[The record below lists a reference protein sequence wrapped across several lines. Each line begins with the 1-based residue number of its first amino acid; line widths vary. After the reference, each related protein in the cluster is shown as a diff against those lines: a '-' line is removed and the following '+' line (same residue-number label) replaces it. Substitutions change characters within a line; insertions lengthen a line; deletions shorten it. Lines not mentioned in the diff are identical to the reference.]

1 MSLELLGKRLG
12 NYMLVSE
19 LGSGTY
25 GSVYL
30 GKHALL
36 ENRPLVAVKVL
47 HASLRTE
54 TERERFL
61 REARLLDAL
70 KHPNILPV
78 YDAGEEEGTP
88 FFVVAY
94 APGGSLRDLLLRQPG
109 SPLSLKDAIR
119 WLDQIGRALQFAHD
133 HHIVH
138 RDLKPE
144 NILFTA
150 EDEALL
156 SDFSIAT
163 KTLHTHISTHLGTPP
178 YMAPEQFM
186 GQVSKKSDQYAL
198 GCMAYEMLTGQR
210 PFPGLDVYSAGY
222 MHVHE
227 QPLAPSQLNPAIPP
241 MIERAI
247 LKTMAKDRH
256 NRYETL
262 DLFIHDLH
270 HGLQRAGTRT
280 LVTSKPV
287 ITQQNIQNVSLT
299 WTASTEGDIRSSPAV
314 SQGMIYVGSW
324 DHHVYAF
331 DAFDGGQYWKTP
343 TRSFISS
350 KPVVQQDLVYV
361 GSADHNLYA
370 LHAATG
376 EIRWSFLTRSFIT
389 SSPVVMNNTI
399 YIGSWDYY
407 LYAVDASSGSLRWS
421 VITGDAIV
429 ASPVIT
435 NGMIYVGVRDGKLYA
450 FEAATG
456 RLRWVVSTEG
466 NITATPAV
474 TDGVVYVGSWD
485 GKLYAFDALVGRKI
499 WSITTKG
506 SVGSS
511 PVVVGGAV
519 YIGSDDGR
527 LYALEVTGG
536 RLLWS
541 VATKGPIS
549 AQPVVQSG
557 MVYAG
562 SGDGKVYAFD
572 AVSGRQ
578 LWHAATGGAI
588 TDSPVVMED
597 VIYVGSEDG
606 KLYAFRLMSAE
617 EGTLTSEHVMS
628 PCKMRPYRKH
638 SLKHLPPDS
647 RAMRRTE

>member
-12 NYMLVSE
+12 NYILVSE

-25 GSVYL
+25 GNVYL
-30 GKHALL
+30 GKHILL
-36 ENRPLVAVKVL
+36 EHRPLVAVKVL

-54 TERERFL
+54 TERKRFL
-61 REARLLDAL
+61 REARLLDEL
-70 KHPNILPV
+70 KHPYILPV

-94 APGGSLRDLLLRQPG
+94 APGGSLRDRFLRRPG
-109 SPLSLKDAIR
+109 SPFSLKDAVR
-119 WLDQIGRALQFAHD
+119 WLDQIGSALQFAHD

-144 NILFTA
+144 NILFTS

-163 KTLHTHISTHLGTPP
+163 ETLHTHLSTRLGTPP

-227 QPLAPSQLNPAIPP
+227 QPLAPGQLNPAIPP
-241 MIERAI
+241 MIEQAI

-256 NRYETL
+256 DRYETL
-262 DLFIHDLH
+262 DLFIRDLH
-270 HGLQRAGTRT
+270 RGLQQART
-280 LVTSKPV
+280 PSLVISKPV
-287 ITQQNIQNVSLT
+287 ITQQNIQNVSLA
-299 WTASTEGDIRSSPAV
+299 WSAATEGGIRSSPAV
-314 SQGMIYVGSW
+314 SQGIVYVGSW
-324 DHHVYAF
+324 DHHIYAF
-331 DAFDGGQYWKTP
+331 DAFDGEQRWKTP
-343 TRSFISS
+343 TGSFISS
-350 KPVVQQDLVYV
+350 TPVVWRDLVYV
-361 GSADHNLYA
+361 GSADHSLYA
-370 LHAATG
+370 LQAMTG
-376 EIRWSFLTRSFIT
+376 EIRWSFPTRSFIT
-389 SSPVVMNNTI
+389 SSPIVMNDTI

-407 LYAVDASSGSLRWS
+407 LYAIDASNGSLRWS

-429 ASPVIT
+429 ASPIIT

-450 FEAATG
+450 FEATAG

-466 NITATPAV
+466 NITSTPAV
-474 TDGVVYVGSWD
+474 ADGAVYVGSWD

-499 WSITTKG
+499 WSIATKG

-511 PVVVGGAV
+511 PVVAGGAV

-527 LYALEVTGG
+527 LYALEVSDGH
-536 RLLWS
+536 LLWS

-549 AQPVVQSG
+549 AKPVVQSG
-557 MVYAG
+557 VVYAG
-562 SGDGKVYAFD
+562 SGDGKIYAFD
-572 AVSGRQ
+572 AVKGRL
-578 LWHAATGGAI
+578 LWHGATGGAI
-588 TDSPVVMED
+588 TDSPVVMGD
-597 VIYVGSEDG
+597 MIYVGSEDG
-606 KLYAFRLMSAE
+606 KLYAFRLMSAGE
-617 EGTLTSEHVMS
+617 EMHEPQQVMS
-628 PCKMRPYRKH
+628 LCKVRPYHKH
-638 SLKHLPPDS
+638 SLKPLP
-647 RAMRRTE
+647 T